1 MKFLFFLLTLLSA
14 NANQEETFLR
24 KTLFDSNYNPKV
36 RPIPG
41 SIPVEIGL
49 AVQNIESFDQMQ
61 ESIVLNIWVR
71 ETWYDPRLAW
81 DSSVSNL
88 TFLSV
93 SKNEVWTPDIELLN
107 AAALPEVYTLK
118 GGLSLYSSGLVFY
131 SNPAVFKTACS
142 LKLELFPFDTQ
153 VCSMKF
159 ASWVYSNRYLNLTAY
174 SDKSKQIDILSS
186 FSHSEWKI
194 GTFSLTETLE
204 YRDCCP
210 DDPFNELNYEITLD
224 RYPHYYKL
232 SMGMTIALVLVSF
245 IIMLIEPANVS
256 RTSTAVFIP
265 LTILALQLTLADK
278 IPVVGYYTLMD
289 NFFLCCFITSMLVAI
304 ESGIIYS
311 LIMTESSA
319 IINFSSRNFDIK
331 KLMDKDKA
339 QRENN
344 SIRKNKHIEEI
355 RRLKMMDLDDNEHV
369 NQEFND
375 VIQVVEGLAESNTDA
390 TESNT
395 DATNAEVES
404 VMSLP
409 IDNDVVKTIPHDSRI
424 LKFTYK
430 ERLIYNEMV
439 KYIKFA
445 DNIFRILLPVVYLSY
460 IGSLMGKE

>member
-1 MKFLFFLLTLLSA
+1 V
-14 NANQEETFLR
+14 NANLEETFLR
-24 KTLFDSNYNPKV
+24 QTLFSSYNPKV
-36 RPIPG
+36 RPISE
-41 SIPVEIGL
+41 SITVEIGL

-71 ETWYDPRLAW
+71 ETWYDPRLEW

-93 SKNEVWTPDIELLN
+93 DKDEVWIPDIELLN

-174 SDKSKQIDILSS
+174 ADKSKQIDILPS
-186 FSHSEWKI
+186 FSHSEWQI
-194 GTFSLTETLE
+194 GSFSLTETLE

-210 DDPFNELNYEITLD
+210 GDPFNELNYEITLD

-331 KLMDKDKA
+331 KLMDKDKE
-339 QRENN
+339 QRDNN
-344 SIRKNKHIEEI
+344 ATRKNKHIEEI
-355 RRLKMMDLDDNEHV
+355 RRLKMMDIDDNDHV

-375 VIQVVEGLAESNTDA
+375 VIQVVEGAAEGAASESSTD
-390 TESNT
+390 
-395 DATNAEVES
+395 NAEVES

-409 IDNDVVKTIPHDSRI
+409 IDNDVVKTIPHDARI

-445 DNIFRILLPVVYLSY
+445 DNIFRILLPVIYLSY
-460 IGSLMGKE
+460 VGSLMGQE

>member
-1 MKFLFFLLTLLSA
+1 MTFLFFLLTV
-14 NANQEETFLR
+14 NANLEETFLR
-24 KTLFDSNYNPKV
+24 QTLFSSYNPKV
-36 RPIPG
+36 RPISE

-71 ETWYDPRLAW
+71 ETWYDPRLEW
-81 DSSVSNL
+81 DSSLSNL

-93 SKNEVWTPDIELLN
+93 DIDEVWTPDIELLN

-174 SDKSKQIDILSS
+174 ADKSKQIDILPS
-186 FSHSEWKI
+186 FSHSEWQI
-194 GTFSLTETLE
+194 GSFSLTETLE

-210 DDPFNELNYEITLD
+210 GDPFNELNYEITLD

-331 KLMDKDKA
+331 KLMDKDKE
-339 QRENN
+339 QRDNN
-344 SIRKNKHIEEI
+344 ASRKNKHIEEI
-355 RRLKMMDLDDNEHV
+355 RRLKMMDIDDNDHV

-375 VIQVVEGLAESNTDA
+375 VIQVVEGTAEGAAS
-390 TESNT
+390 ESSV
-395 DATNAEVES
+395 DNAEVES

-409 IDNDVVKTIPHDSRI
+409 IDNDVVKTIPHDARI

-445 DNIFRILLPVVYLSY
+445 DNIFRILLPVIYLSY
-460 IGSLMGKE
+460 VGSLMAQE

>member
-1 MKFLFFLLTLLSA
+1 MTFLFFLLTLLSA

-24 KTLFDSNYNPKV
+24 QTLFSSYNPKV
-36 RPIPG
+36 RPISE

-71 ETWYDPRLAW
+71 ETWYDPRLEW
-81 DSSVSNL
+81 ESSLSNL
-88 TFLSV
+88 TFISV
-93 SKNEVWTPDIELLN
+93 DIDEVWTPDIELLN

-174 SDKSKQIDILSS
+174 ADKSKQIDILPS
-186 FSHSEWKI
+186 FSHSEWQI
-194 GTFSLTETLE
+194 GSFSLTETLE

-210 DDPFNELNYEITLD
+210 GDPFNELNYEITLD

-331 KLMDKDKA
+331 KLMDKDKE
-339 QRENN
+339 QRDNN
-344 SIRKNKHIEEI
+344 ASRKNKHIEEI
-355 RRLKMMDLDDNEHV
+355 RRLKMMNIDNNDHV

-375 VIQVVEGLAESNTDA
+375 VIQVVEGAAEGAASESSTD
-390 TESNT
+390 
-395 DATNAEVES
+395 NAEVES

-409 IDNDVVKTIPHDSRI
+409 IDNDVVKTIPHDARI

-445 DNIFRILLPVVYLSY
+445 DNIFRILLPIIYLSY
-460 IGSLMGKE
+460 VGSLMAQE

>member
-1 MKFLFFLLTLLSA
+1 MTFLFFLLTV
-14 NANQEETFLR
+14 NANLEETFLR
-24 KTLFDSNYNPKV
+24 QTLFSSYNPKV
-36 RPIPG
+36 RPISE

-71 ETWYDPRLAW
+71 ETWYDPRLEW
-81 DSSVSNL
+81 DSSLSNL

-93 SKNEVWTPDIELLN
+93 DIDEVWTPDIELLN

-174 SDKSKQIDILSS
+174 ADKSKQIDILPS
-186 FSHSEWKI
+186 FSHSEWQI
-194 GTFSLTETLE
+194 GSFYLTETLE

-210 DDPFNELNYEITLD
+210 NDPFNELNYEITLD

-331 KLMDKDKA
+331 KLMDKDKE
-339 QRENN
+339 QRDNN
-344 SIRKNKHIEEI
+344 ASRKNKHIEEI
-355 RRLKMMDLDDNEHV
+355 RRLKMMDIDDNEHA

-375 VIQVVEGLAESNTDA
+375 VIQVVEGTAECTSS
-390 TESNT
+390 ESSVDNS
-395 DATNAEVES
+395 EVES

-409 IDNDVVKTIPHDSRI
+409 IDNDVVKTIPHDARI

-445 DNIFRILLPVVYLSY
+445 DNIFRILLPVIYLSY
-460 IGSLMGKE
+460 VGSLMAQE

>member
-1 MKFLFFLLTLLSA
+1 MTFLFFLLTV

-24 KTLFDSNYNPKV
+24 QTLFSSYNPKV
-36 RPIPG
+36 RPIVE

-81 DSSVSNL
+81 DSSLSNL

-93 SKNEVWTPDIELLN
+93 DIDEVWTPDIELLN

-174 SDKSKQIDILSS
+174 TDKSKQIDILPS
-186 FSHSEWKI
+186 FSHSEWQI
-194 GTFSLTETLE
+194 GSFSLTETLE

-210 DDPFNELNYEITLD
+210 NDPFNELNYEITLD

-331 KLMDKDKA
+331 KLMDKDKE
-339 QRENN
+339 QRNNN
-344 SIRKNKHIEEI
+344 STRKNKHIEEI
-355 RRLKMMDLDDNEHV
+355 RRLKMMDIDNDHA

-375 VIQVVEGLAESNTDA
+375 VIQVVEGTAECTTS
-390 TESNT
+390 ESSV
-395 DATNAEVES
+395 DVES

-409 IDNDVVKTIPHDSRI
+409 IDNDVVKTIPYDARI

-439 KYIKFA
+439 KYIKLS
-445 DNIFRILLPVVYLSY
+445 DNIFRILLPVIYLSY
-460 IGSLMGKE
+460 IGSLMGQE

>member
-1 MKFLFFLLTLLSA
+1 MTFLFFLLTV
-14 NANQEETFLR
+14 NANLEETFLR
-24 KTLFDSNYNPKV
+24 QTLFSSYNPKV
-36 RPIPG
+36 RPIVE

-81 DSSVSNL
+81 DSSLSNL

-93 SKNEVWTPDIELLN
+93 DIDEVWTPDIELLN

-174 SDKSKQIDILSS
+174 TDKSKQIDILPS
-186 FSHSEWKI
+186 FSHSEWQI
-194 GTFSLTETLE
+194 GSFSLTETLE

-210 DDPFNELNYEITLD
+210 NDPFNELNYEITLD

-331 KLMDKDKA
+331 KLMDKDKE
-339 QRENN
+339 QRNNN
-344 SIRKNKHIEEI
+344 STRKNKHIEEI
-355 RRLKMMDLDDNEHV
+355 RRLKMMDIDNDHA

-375 VIQVVEGLAESNTDA
+375 VIQVVEGTAECTTS
-390 TESNT
+390 ESSV
-395 DATNAEVES
+395 DVES

-409 IDNDVVKTIPHDSRI
+409 IDNDVVKTIPYDARI

-439 KYIKFA
+439 KYIKLS
-445 DNIFRILLPVVYLSY
+445 DNIFRILLPVIYLSY
-460 IGSLMGKE
+460 IGSLMGQE

>member
-1 MKFLFFLLTLLSA
+1 MTFLFFLLTLLSA

-24 KTLFDSNYNPKV
+24 QTLFSSYNPKV
-36 RPIPG
+36 RPISE

-71 ETWYDPRLAW
+71 ETWYDPRLEW
-81 DSSVSNL
+81 ESSLSNL
-88 TFLSV
+88 TFISV
-93 SKNEVWTPDIELLN
+93 DIEEVWTPDIELLN

-174 SDKSKQIDILSS
+174 ADKSKQIDILPS
-186 FSHSEWKI
+186 FSHSEWQI
-194 GTFSLTETLE
+194 GSFSLTETLE

-210 DDPFNELNYEITLD
+210 GDPFNELNYEITLD

-331 KLMDKDKA
+331 KLMDKDKE
-339 QRENN
+339 QRDNN
-344 SIRKNKHIEEI
+344 ASRKNKHIEEI
-355 RRLKMMDLDDNEHV
+355 RRLKMMNIDNNDHV

-375 VIQVVEGLAESNTDA
+375 VIQVVEGAAEGAASESSTD
-390 TESNT
+390 
-395 DATNAEVES
+395 NAEVES

-409 IDNDVVKTIPHDSRI
+409 IDNDVVKTIPHDARI

-445 DNIFRILLPVVYLSY
+445 DNIFRILLPIIYLSY
-460 IGSLMGKE
+460 VGSLMAQE